1 MSKIC
6 ELDYESIADLIDKNE
21 EIIDLKSYIKKY
33 NHSLFSPILVYS
45 ISFLNKQKD
54 YKQYKYIIGLE
65 RLNNYKVLYTT
76 LNPEMYNLY
85 FLNKK
90 KKISEINCDFSGN
103 KQEQY
108 KNFKTGNK
116 LSYNK
121 KDIINM
127 INEDTNNIKE
137 KENNNNEDESE
148 NEYKY
153 EDDEE
158 YSLQNFSFEKLC
170 DLKHEIIISKFRS
183 VYSQQERVIKK
194 LKENKNYIEY
204 PNLIFYENN
213 KDKLHYKE
221 IDRVLLLNQNEE
233 FQLFKIYISIV
244 NNEKT
249 FYDKGSILKLKEGS
263 LNFIEIKTSIN
274 IFEKQLSELKNKL
287 NEKEDKKDEKKSGKS
302 KESEKVGSFTMS
314 KNSFLKK
321 ERTDLYYSIK
331 NVKDFLDLYNKIS
344 IQYKEINLLY
354 IFDSYF
360 SMNFVEIISKLIKHE
375 IYNKDIISTKYGNG
389 NINLYFIHIQS
400 DFEKIDIIN
409 REKEKDNLEYSIKD
423 LREKLEKN
431 EKENKDL
438 REKNEKENKD
448 LREKFEK
455 ENKDLRKTF
464 EKENKDLR
472 KKLEK
477 NEEKFEKE
485 SKDLRKKL
493 EKNEKESKDLKE
505 KFEKEKKEL
514 KEKFE
519 AYVNEKIIKNTI
531 KNIPILDIL
540 KNEKYENFDILI
552 GKNYHSLT
560 IGKAIN
566 DINEIESNKNYETI
580 LDIKTFSRKLI
591 KNNNSNFTSYETYFS
606 KINSFKNIILLIDHD
621 FIGNFESLKKK
632 YMDKFEIKI
641 IIADLSFYIA
651 ILKASESKVDK
662 DTCSVKIIKKIIPGI
677 LEGEYEFY
685 LDKNLVSY
693 FKKLDQFN
701 YNITNKINDEILI
714 YFPENMSFQYII
726 KYIYIEKNKNEG
738 FKIINAENNLLNY
751 SCSIEDAIQKYDYKN
766 NFYFIPIQFHDN
778 TFEKILEY
786 FSYILSIQI
795 EHLKYSDLDLVISC
809 DNNYLYQIETP
820 KRDYFLKLIDVEQNY
835 SPAYVKLKAI
845 TQNAGIG
852 DSIIEAKT
860 LKKFGRDNIR
870 MTINLN
876 FPSEKILFFIS
887 NIFYMKNFSE
897 KKDILLLGD
906 EIGQIKFYLT
916 KIFKIELSFTHITD
930 RPNFNFGQCFGFIE
944 QLFKGKSTI
953 KYMDKKKDELYNFN
967 NELQKEIKKIN
978 ILNFIESYKDLDKK
992 YDIIFIDEN
1001 FININD
1007 SLTMPSLNIFKDKM
1021 HIFEKMIK
1029 KEGII
1034 CFNLIGKRKIY
1045 YEQVKEII
1053 SKNFSILKDEKDYFN
1068 GYFILTKNPNI
1079 VNYAEEEKRNKL
1091 FKSEI
1096 DIDIGN
1102 YIKNFLSKNKRN
1114 EIEASSS

>member
-6 ELDYESIADLIDKNE
+6 ELDYESLADLIDKNN
-21 EIIDLKSYIKKY
+21 EIITLKSYIKKY
-33 NHSLFSPILVYS
+33 NHSFFSPILVYS

-54 YKQYKYIIGLE
+54 FNQYKYIIGFE

-90 KKISEINCDFSGN
+90 KKNSEINCDFSGN

-108 KNFKTGNK
+108 KNFETGNK
-116 LSYNK
+116 LTDNK

-127 INEDTNNIKE
+127 INEDTNNIKV
-137 KENNNNEDESE
+137 KENNNEDENE

-153 EDDEE
+153 GDDEE
-158 YSLQNFSFEKLC
+158 FSLENFSFEKLC
-170 DLKHEIIISKFRS
+170 DFKHEIIISKFRG
-183 VYSQQERVIKK
+183 VYSGQERVIEK
-194 LKENKNYIEY
+194 LKTNNNYIEY

-213 KDKLHYKE
+213 NDELLYKE
-221 IDRVLLLNQNEE
+221 IDRVLLLKQTEE
-233 FQLFKIYISIV
+233 FQLFKIYCSIV
-244 NNEKT
+244 NCEKT
-249 FYDKGSILKLKEGS
+249 FYDKGNILKLKRGS
-263 LNFIEIKTSIN
+263 LNFIEIITRLEN
-274 IFEKQLSELKNKL
+274 FEEQLSDIENKL
-287 NEKEDKKDEKKSGKS
+287 NEKEDKKDERQ
-302 KESEKVGSFTMS
+302 SEKNKNSEKGGNATMS
-314 KNSFLKK
+314 KNSFLRK
-321 ERTDLYYSIK
+321 ERTDFYYSIQ
-331 NVKDFLDLYNKIS
+331 NVKDFLSLYNKIG
-344 IQYKEINLLY
+344 IKYEEINLLY
-354 IFDSYF
+354 IFDIYF
-360 SMNFVEIISKLIKHE
+360 PKNFVELLSKL
-375 IYNKDIISTKYGNG
+375 TKYEINDKEILKTNYG
-389 NINLYFIHIQS
+389 NINLYFIYNQS
-400 DFEKIDIIN
+400 DLQIDIIN
-409 REKEKDNLEYSIKD
+409 IEKDKDDLKYSIQSIKVLQKEMD
-423 LREKLEKN
+423 DNFDKL
-431 EKENKDL
+431 
-438 REKNEKENKD
+438 
-448 LREKFEK
+448 
-455 ENKDLRKTF
+455 
-464 EKENKDLR
+464 
-472 KKLEK
+472 
-477 NEEKFEKE
+477 
-485 SKDLRKKL
+485 
-493 EKNEKESKDLKE
+493 EKESKDLKE
-505 KFEKEKKEL
+505 KLEKESKDLKERFEKLEKERKDLKGRFEKCENERKDFTEKLEKESKDL
-514 KEKFE
+514 KEIFEKFE
-519 AYVNEKIIKNTI
+519 NEKIIKNII
-531 KNIPILDIL
+531 KNIPISVIL
-540 KNEKYENFDILI
+540 NNENFQKFDILI
-552 GKNYHSLT
+552 GKNYHSL
-560 IGKAIN
+560 N
-566 DINEIESNKNYETI
+566 IEMSIDNVNIMQFNKNHETI
-580 LDIKTFSRKLI
+580 IDIKTFSRKLI
-591 KNNNSNFTSYETYFS
+591 ENNNNDLFDYNSYFS
-606 KINSFKNIILLIDHD
+606 KINSFKNIILLVDHD
-621 FIGNFESLKKK
+621 FIVKFEFLKKK
-632 YMDKFEIKI
+632 YFDKFEIKI
-641 IIADLSFYIA
+641 IIADLSFYIV
-651 ILKASESKVDK
+651 ILKSPKIKMDK
-662 DTCSVKIIKKIIPGI
+662 DTCSVKIINKIIPGF
-677 LEGEYEFY
+677 LKGEYEFY
-685 LDKNLVSY
+685 LDNNLISY
-693 FKKLDQFN
+693 FKKLNQFN
-701 YNITNKINDEILI
+701 NNITNKINDEILI
-714 YFPENMSFQYII
+714 YFPDNMSFQYII

-953 KYMDKKKDELYNFN
+953 KYMDKIKDELDNFN